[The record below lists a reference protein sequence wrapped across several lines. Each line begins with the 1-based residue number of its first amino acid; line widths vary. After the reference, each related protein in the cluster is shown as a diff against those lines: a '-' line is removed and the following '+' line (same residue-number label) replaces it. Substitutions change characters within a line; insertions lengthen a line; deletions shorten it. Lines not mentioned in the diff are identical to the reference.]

1 MLGVFYDVEVGFY
14 MSLFNKRKEQDEIA
28 QKKVKIREVFSD
40 VKISAEKLAVS
51 IDDVS
56 ERMQAVAG
64 ETMNMSSVMEEFS
77 ASLEEMSSNIA
88 ELSDTM
94 EEMDESFVQM
104 SEEAQDGKDYAQ
116 DSNNTAYDIMQR
128 SEAQRREVQAMAEE
142 VEASM
147 RDRIEES
154 KKAER
159 ILDLTKDILEIADQT
174 NLLALNAS
182 IEAARAGEAG
192 KGFAVVANEVSNL
205 ASQSAQAVVQSRQL
219 IDDTK
224 EKANRGNRISND
236 TFETF
241 NKIVE
246 SIDVIYQLNDEMNQ
260 AGEEQKMQIRDIER
274 NIQEISDSVD
284 ANAAISEETAASCD
298 LLNERADDLRAAME
312 QFNLREREPGKA
324 YIPPEKRD
332 DPEFIRQAQ
341 HNYEKAVKAGKV

>member
-182 IEAARAGEAG
+182 IEAAHAGDAG
-192 KGFAVVANEVSNL
+192 RGFAIVADEINKLSIMTSTTASEISEISKTVLNAVSQLAEEANKVVEFMKDKTVGSYSELVEVGHKYQADSKIMFDKMQDFAYIASSLSEELDEATKTIESIRNAANES
-205 ASQSAQAVVQSRQL
+205 
-219 IDDTK
+219 
-224 EKANRGNRISND
+224 
-236 TFETF
+236 
-241 NKIVE
+241 
-246 SIDVIYQLNDEMNQ
+246 
-260 AGEEQKMQIRDIER
+260 
-274 NIQEISDSVD
+274 
-284 ANAAISEETAASCD
+284 ANAVGEFTNSVLVISEHVEEI
-298 LLNERADDLRAAME
+298 NESNNENDRIANELSENITKHLEND
-312 QFNLREREPGKA
+312 
-324 YIPPEKRD
+324 I
-332 DPEFIRQAQ
+332 
-341 HNYEKAVKAGKV
+341 